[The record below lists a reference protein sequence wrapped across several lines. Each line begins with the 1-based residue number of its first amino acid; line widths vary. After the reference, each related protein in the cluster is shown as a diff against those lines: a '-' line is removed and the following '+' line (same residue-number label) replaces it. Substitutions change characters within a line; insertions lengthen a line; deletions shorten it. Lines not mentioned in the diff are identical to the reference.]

1 MAGRAGSSRR
11 GTMPRSGWLA
21 IGATA
26 AALAGPVVGASLGS
40 RAPLGIALVGIALI
54 GIALIGG
61 GTSAAR
67 PRRIAALAVGAAAI
81 ALRLAVGGAG
91 TGTETAPPLPAGSG
105 TWVAVV
111 EGVGT
116 PRDGQQVAT
125 IRLGADTGLRVA
137 ATLPRY
143 PAIVPGDAIR
153 VEGRLQS
160 PPADD
165 GGYGTYLRR
174 IGVAATIRA
183 RTLDLLPGTATPAD
197 RLEDLRRA
205 SGEALARAL
214 PEPEAGLAAGIL
226 IGLRDRVDRD
236 LAAAFTTAG
245 VSHVVAISGW
255 NIAIVAAVV
264 GALLRGRLGRR
275 GRSLATLAAIVA
287 YTVFAGASPSV
298 VRAAVM
304 AAVVLLA
311 RESGRA
317 GAAATA
323 LGWAATLLL
332 VAEPRTVGDAGF
344 QLSVLA
350 TAGLIAWGTPL
361 TERLRAW
368 RGGLLPGWL
377 AESLG
382 VSFAAQ
388 AATLPVVLAGFGRF
402 ALLAPAVNLAVVP
415 LVAPAMATGA
425 AALAGGWLTL
435 AGAPPV
441 IGTLAGLP
449 GWLVL
454 TVLVAIVRF
463 AAGLPFASMT
473 LPPPFGAVAGIAVGA
488 IMLAAASGRLRRPNL
503 STYRRRRT
511 PAGDPGGPATG
522 REAGSQGGRSRAGGR
537 RPRTGRPARILATAL
552 ALSVAAVGI
561 SAANRP
567 DGLVH
572 VTVLDVG
579 QGDAILV
586 EGGRGGRLLVD
597 GGPDPDRLLVELDAR
612 VPPWDRR
619 IDLLVLSHPH
629 EDHVAGLA
637 LLLERYRIG
646 RVFAPEMTGPGPGYR
661 AWLAALDR
669 LGKRPAPLSTGDT
682 FGLDGIGFRVL
693 WPDPGTVPRQP
704 ADGGTAINN
713 VSIVLLGTVG
723 RQRFLLTGDIEEGV
737 DPILLARGLPRLD
750 LLKVAHHGSRTS
762 STGAFL
768 DAVRPRLAVVSA
780 GARNPYG
787 HPAPATLARFADRGV
802 RLFRTDRDGSVEAIL
817 DGLGRLEVR
826 PDRRVARSG
835 QPPAA
840 EPLVASAPRGVPRV
854 AFSCGLP
861 AEPAVTALSG

>member
-1 MAGRAGSSRR
+1 MSGRAGSPRR

-21 IGATA
+21 IGAAA
-26 AALAGPVVGASLGS
+26 AALAGPAVAADLGS
-40 RAPLGIALVGIALI
+40 RAPLGLAAVGIVLLLLGIALVGA
-54 GIALIGG
+54 
-61 GTSAAR
+61 GTNAAR
-67 PRRIAALAVGAAAI
+67 PRQIAALAVGAAAI
-81 ALRLAVGGAG
+81 ALRLAVGGG
-91 TGTETAPPLPAGSG
+91 GTETAPPLPDGAGPW
-105 TWVAVV
+105 TAVV

-125 IRLGADTGLRVA
+125 IRLDAEGGLRVA

-143 PAIVPGDAIR
+143 PAIAPGDAIR
-153 VEGRLQS
+153 LEGRLQP

-174 IGVAATIRA
+174 IGVAATVRA
-183 RTLDLLPGTATPAD
+183 RTLALLPGTATPAD

-226 IGLRDRVDRD
+226 IGLRDRVGRD

-350 TAGLIAWGTPL
+350 TAGLIAWGTAL

-368 RGGLLPGWL
+368 GGGRLPGWL

-382 VSFAAQ
+382 VSLAAQ
-388 AATLPVVLAGFGRF
+388 AATLPVVLAGFGRL
-402 ALLAPAVNLAVVP
+402 AILAPAVNLAVVP

-435 AGAPPV
+435 AGAPP
-441 IGTLAGLP
+441 ILGTLAGLP
-449 GWLVL
+449 GWLALAVM
-454 TVLVAIVRF
+454 VAIVRF
-463 AAGLPFASMT
+463 AAGLPFASVT

-488 IMLAAASGRLRRPNL
+488 IMLAAASGRLRRPDL
-503 STYRRRRT
+503 ARLRRIRT
-511 PAGDPGGPATG
+511 PAGDPGQTATG
-522 REAGSQGGRSRAGGR
+522 TGGGSPEARSRSTDR
-537 RPRTGRPARILATAL
+537 RARPGRPTRLLATAL
-552 ALSVAAVGI
+552 ALSIAAVGI

-597 GGPDPDRLLVELDAR
+597 GGPNPDRLLVELDAR

-619 IDLLVLSHPH
+619 IDLLVLTHPH

-637 LLLERYRIG
+637 LLLERYRVG
-646 RVFAPEMTGPGPGYR
+646 RVFEPGMIGPGPGYR

-669 LGKRPAPLSTGDT
+669 LGIRPAPLSTGDT

-723 RQRFLLTGDIEEGV
+723 RQRFLLAGDIEEGV

-787 HPAPATLARFADRGV
+787 HPAPATLARLAERGV
-802 RLFRTDRDGSVEAIL
+802 RLFRTDRDGSVEATL

-826 PDRRVARSG
+826 PDRRSARSG
-835 QPPAA
+835 QPPAT
-840 EPLVASAPRGVPRV
+840 EPLVATAPRGVPLV
-854 AFSCGLP
+854 AFSCGVP
-861 AEPAVTALSG
+861 AASG

>member
-1 MAGRAGSSRR
+1 
-11 GTMPRSGWLA
+11 MPRSGWLA

-26 AALAGPVVGASLGS
+26 AALAGPAAAAALGS
-40 RAPLGIALVGIALI
+40 RAPLGLVAVGIVLLGLALVGA
-54 GIALIGG
+54 
-61 GTSAAR
+61 GTNAAR
-67 PRRIAALAVGAAAI
+67 PRQIAALAVGAAAI
-81 ALRLAVGGAG
+81 ALRLAVAGGGA
-91 TGTETAPPLPAGSG
+91 EPAPPLPDGAGPWS
-105 TWVAVV
+105 AIV

-125 IRLGADTGLRVA
+125 IRLDSEGGLRVA

-143 PAIVPGDAIR
+143 PAIAPGDAIR
-153 VEGRLQS
+153 LAGRLQP

-174 IGVAATIRA
+174 IGVAATVRA
-183 RTLDLLPGTATPAD
+183 RTLDLLPGAATPAD

-245 VSHVVAISGW
+245 VSHIVAISGW

-264 GALLRGRLGRR
+264 GALLRSRLGRR
-275 GRSLATLAAIVA
+275 GRSLVTLAAIVA
-287 YTVFAGASPSV
+287 YTLFAGASPSV

-350 TAGLIAWGTPL
+350 TAGLIAWGTAL

-368 RGGLLPGWL
+368 RGGRLPGWL

-382 VSFAAQ
+382 VSLAAQ
-388 AATLPVVLAGFGRF
+388 AATLPVVLAGFGRL
-402 ALLAPAVNLAVVP
+402 AILAPAVNLAVVP

-435 AGAPPV
+435 AGAPAIV
-441 IGTLAGLP
+441 GTLVGLP

-454 TVLVAIVRF
+454 TILVAIVRF
-463 AAGLPFASMT
+463 AAGLPFASVT

-488 IMLAAASGRLRRPNL
+488 IMLAAASGRLRRPDL
-503 STYRRRRT
+503 SRLRKFRRRRI
-511 PAGDPGGPATG
+511 PAGDPRPAVTGTGAGPP
-522 REAGSQGGRSRAGGR
+522 GGRL
-537 RPRTGRPARILATAL
+537 RPGDRGPRPGRPARLLATAL

-619 IDLLVLSHPH
+619 IDLLILTHPH

-637 LLLERYRIG
+637 LLLERYRVG

-669 LGKRPAPLSTGDT
+669 LGLRPAPLSTGDT

-723 RQRFLLTGDIEEGV
+723 RQRFLLAGDIEEGI
-737 DPILLARGLPRLD
+737 DPILIARGLPRLD

-787 HPAPATLARFADRGV
+787 HPAPATLARFAERGV
-802 RLFRTDRDGSVEAIL
+802 RLFRTDRDGSVEVTL

-826 PDRRVARSG
+826 PDRRAARTG
-835 QPPAA
+835 QPPAT
-840 EPLVASAPRGVPRV
+840 EPPVAAAPRGVPLV
-854 AFSCGLP
+854 AFSCGVP
-861 AEPAVTALSG
+861 AASG